1 MHQLHCELQS
11 LCSKAFWVELSS
23 EDIVLQTP
31 PKKDLWDL
39 CFWLFAFMK
48 QLRKSPHDLWETL
61 IVTLSEEGNDI
72 IESFTI
78 VWPYINLRIK
88 KSYYAEL
95 FSDFF
100 KEKKYFHRDA
110 QNDETIVVD
119 YIWANVGKPLH
130 IGHICTPLQWQTGI
144 NLLRKLWYT
153 VLWDSHIWD
162 WWIIFW
168 KLIVW
173 YLSYWDD
180 TKLQENAVEHL
191 FDIYVKISAQA
202 EEESGLEQKFRDAF
216 KLLSSWESE
225 SVALWKKFTSASI
238 DSMNILLNR
247 LFVFPDFNI
256 GESFYEW
263 LDLPKLENYPDLT
276 YPMHEIVRELIEK
289 WIATKNDDNSVW
301 VVFSESSKLPSCI
314 LQKRDGTHG
323 YLASD
328 LACIKYRIENW
339 NPSRII
345 YFVDVRQQLHF
356 TQAFEI
362 AKQAWWLQD
371 TQLIHAHNGFISL
384 KDGAMS
390 TRKWRIIKLAALL
403 DEAQARAR
411 AIILEKR
418 SDMSEVKLQELSEV
432 IGIWAIKY
440 GYLKKSRE
448 LDSVF
453 DWDEYMNFDGNSG
466 PYIQYA
472 YVRAKKIISWYTSV
486 SFISDKLHFSEDIE
500 TQFIQK
506 LLDFPE
512 LISEVEKNYSF
523 HQLCLYAYE
532 LTKIFSSFYA
542 ELSVL
547 NAQDEVV
554 KYSRVQL
561 VSCFTEIIEEIFS
574 ILAIPLPN
582 EM

>member
-1 MHQLHCELQS
+1 MNQLQKELVNLCE
-11 LCSKAFWVELSS
+11 KAFWVEVVVES
-23 EDIVLQTP
+23 IVLQAP
-31 PKKDLWDL
+31 PKKDLWDQ
-39 CFWLFAFMK
+39 CFWLFEFMK
-48 QLRKSPHDLWETL
+48 QLRKSPNELWQRL
-61 IVTLSEEGNDI
+61 IATLSEEGSDA
-72 IESFTI
+72 IESFTV
-78 VWPYINLRIK
+78 VWPYINIRIK

-95 FSDFF
+95 FHDFF
-100 KEKKYFHRDA
+100 TEKKYLHRDI
-110 QNDETIVVD
+110 QKEETIIVD

-173 YLSYWDD
+173 YLYYWDD
-180 TKLQENAVEHL
+180 TKLEENAVEHL
-191 FDIYVKISAQA
+191 FDIYVKISAKA
-202 EEESGLEQKFRDAF
+202 EINNELEQKFRDAF
-216 KLLSSWESE
+216 KLLSSWDDK
-225 SVALWKKFTSASI
+225 SVDMWKKFTSASI
-238 DSMNILLNR
+238 DSMNALLNR
-247 LFVFPDFNI
+247 LFVFPDYNI

-263 LDLPKLENYPDLT
+263 LNLPKLENYPDLT
-276 YPMHEIVRELIEK
+276 HSMHEIVKELINK

-301 VVFSESSKLPSCI
+301 VIFSESSKLPSCI

-339 NPSRII
+339 SPSRII

-356 TQAFEI
+356 KQAFEI
-362 AKQAWWLQD
+362 ATQAWWLHD

-390 TRKWRIIKLAALL
+390 TRKWRIIKLEALL
-403 DEAQARAR
+403 DEAQLRAR
-411 AIILEKR
+411 SIILEKR
-418 SDMSEVKLQELSEV
+418 SDMSEVKLQELSEI
-432 IGIWAIKY
+432 IGIGAIKY
-440 GYLKKSRE
+440 WYLKKSRE

-453 DWDEYMNFDGNSG
+453 DWDEYMSFDGNSG

-472 YVRAKKIISWYTSV
+472 YVRAKRIISWYTSV
-486 SFISDKLHFSEDIE
+486 SPENHKLHFSEDLE

-506 LLDFPE
+506 LFDFPE
-512 LISEVEKNYSF
+512 LVSEVEKNYSF
-523 HQLCLYAYE
+523 HQLCLYAYD

-542 ELSVL
+542 ELSIL
-547 NAQDEVV
+547 NTQDELV

-561 VSCFTEIIEEIFS
+561 TSCFTKIIEEIFS